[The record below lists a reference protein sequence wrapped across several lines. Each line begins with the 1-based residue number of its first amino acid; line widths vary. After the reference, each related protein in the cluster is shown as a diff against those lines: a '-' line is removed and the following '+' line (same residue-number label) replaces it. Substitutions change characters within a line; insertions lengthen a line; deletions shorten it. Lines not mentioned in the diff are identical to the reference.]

1 MNTHKAFWQMITFS
15 PWLYALNVLLQ
26 LFRSTFLLL
35 PGLIVFA
42 LFNVLTA
49 NKPVGWDLWT
59 LGALLVGAAVAR
71 VTVKL
76 CSEATDSTCIEYGK
90 TLIRRNV
97 FDQLITRL
105 GAQALP
111 YSPGEQINRFD
122 ADTAV
127 MTDTIRFANILF
139 GCAIQAL
146 LAVIIMLT
154 INPLITLVV
163 FVPLAGSSLLMKRMT
178 GRIQKYHHE
187 SRKAAGEVSSFIG
200 EMFNTTQAIQL
211 ANAQL
216 RVIAHL
222 RQLNDAR
229 RHTRLRSFFL
239 TDVAL
244 SSIAQNF
251 ANIGTGVILLLAGQ
265 AMKSGSFSVGSLALF
280 VAYLDEIARFTAGFF
295 RIFTMYKQAGIS
307 LQRLQSALPAGV
319 PRSTVVAH
327 APVYLSGAYPEVPA
341 PQRQTQ
347 PLKQLE
353 IRGLTY
359 RYAQSGRG
367 IEQIDLQL
375 QRGTCT
381 IITGRIG
388 SGKTTLLRTI
398 LGLLPR
404 QAGELFWNGERI
416 EHPEQFFVP
425 PQSAYTPQVP
435 RLCSESLKE
444 NLLMGYPNEQNS
456 IASAIHAAV
465 LEQDIQALEDGLD
478 TLVGPRGIKLS
489 GGQLQR
495 AAAARMLLR
504 EPDLLVFDDLSSA
517 LDGETEQQLWER
529 LFAKRDHT
537 CLLVSHRRFVFQHA
551 DHIVVLKD
559 GQIAAQ
565 GTLAELLKSSDEM
578 RLLWEGKVNDSERNE
593 PLVAAKKITPAQL
606 YHRQR
611 F

>member
-1 MNTHKAFWQMITFS
+1 MNTRKAFWQMITFS
-15 PWLYALNVLLQ
+15 PWLYTLNVLLQ
-26 LFRSTFLLL
+26 LFRSVFLLL

-42 LFNVLTA
+42 IFNVLTA

-76 CSEATDSTCIEYGK
+76 CSEAVDATCMEYGK

-97 FDQLITRL
+97 FEQLLTKL

-111 YSPGEQINRFD
+111 FSAGELINRFD
-122 ADTAV
+122 
-127 MTDTIRFANILF
+127 TDTTTITETIRYANIVL
-139 GCAIQAL
+139 GSGIQAL
-146 LAVIIMLT
+146 VAVIIMLT

-163 FVPLAGSSLLMKRMT
+163 FVPLAGSGVLMNWMSA
-178 GRIQKYHHE
+178 RIQQYHHE

-200 EMFNTTQAIQL
+200 AMFNTTQAIQL
-211 ANAQL
+211 ANAQH

-229 RHTRLRSFFL
+229 RHTKLRGFFF
-239 TDVAL
+239 TDVVL
-244 SSIAQNF
+244 NSIAQNS
-251 ANIGTGVILLLAGQ
+251 ANIGTGVILLLAVQ

-280 VAYLDEIARFTAGFF
+280 VAYLDEFAIFTALFCQNLA
-295 RIFTMYKQAGIS
+295 MYKQAGVS

-319 PRSTVVAH
+319 PGSTVVAH
-327 APVYLSGAYPEVPA
+327 APVYLRGAYPEVP
-341 PQRQTQ
+341 PLQRQAG
-347 PLKQLE
+347 PLEHLE
-353 IRGLTY
+353 VRGLTY
-359 RYAQSGRG
+359 RYTQSGRG

-375 QRGTCT
+375 NRGSCT
-381 IITGRIG
+381 VITGRIG
-388 SGKTTLLRTI
+388 SGKTTLLRTV

-404 QAGELFWNGERI
+404 QAGDIFWNGQRI
-416 EHPEQFFVP
+416 EHPDQFFVP

-435 RLCSESLKE
+435 RFCSESLKQ
-444 NLLMGYPNEQNS
+444 NLLMGYPDEQDGM
-456 IASAIHAAV
+456 ASAIHAAV

-495 AAAARMLLR
+495 AAAARMFLR
-504 EPDLLVFDDLSSA
+504 EPDLLIFDDLSSA

-529 LFAKRDHT
+529 LFVKRDQT
-537 CLLVSHRRFVFQHA
+537 CLLVSHRRFAFQHA

-559 GQIAAQ
+559 GRIANE
-565 GTLAELLKSSDEM
+565 GTLSDLLESSDEM
-578 RLLWEGKVNDSERNE
+578 RQLWEREDGTSY
-593 PLVAAKKITPAQL
+593 A
-606 YHRQR
+606 
-611 F
+611 